1 MKLHICFVYSWFRS
15 SHYRHTPNQ
24 ATAWQLAPQRV
35 SQACLDEVAHLLI
48 VQRVQ
53 VQQLLERGNDF
64 HGGGPQ
70 LVVVRVV
77 RLQQETRWDGGLM
90 PNFPLRQA
98 TLRNNQSETRWNG

>member
-1 MKLHICFVYSWFRS
+1 MKFRICFVYSWLRS

-24 ATAWQLAPQRV
+24 TTARQLAFERA
-35 SQACLDEVAHLLI
+35 SQTCLDEVAHLLV

-64 HGGGPQ
+64 HGSGTQ

-77 RLQQETRWDGGLM
+77 RLQQEAKVGWEGDAELSTPSGNSLKQ
-90 PNFPLRQA
+90 PK
-98 TLRNNQSETRWNG
+98 